1 MRRCVNLALHM
12 LLLLMVIEP
21 NHGKVARFLESEWQ
35 KPNLKRVRMPKV
47 NTAFA
52 PARFRGE
59 PSLRDRGLIALSR
72 ASNETSR

>member
-1 MRRCVNLALHM
+1 MRRCVTMVLHI

-35 KPNLKRVRMPKV
+35 KPNVKRVRMPKV

-52 PARFRGE
+52 PGKIQRRAVIAR
-59 PSLRDRGLIALSR
+59 SR
-72 ASNETSR
+72 TNRP

>member
-21 NHGKVARFLESEWQ
+21 NHGKVAWFLESEWQ
-35 KPNLKRVRMPKV
+35 KTNLKRVRMPKV

-52 PARFRGE
+52 PGEIQRRGVIAR
-59 PSLRDRGLIALSR
+59 SR
-72 ASNETSR
+72 TNRP

>member
-1 MRRCVNLALHM
+1 MIRRCVNLALHTV
-12 LLLLMVIEP
+12 LLLMVIEL

-52 PARFRGE
+52 PGEIQRRAVIAR
-59 PSLRDRGLIALSR
+59 SR
-72 ASNETSR
+72 TNRP

>member
-1 MRRCVNLALHM
+1 MRRCVISALHT

-21 NHGKVARFLESEWQ
+21 NHGKVARFLDSEWQ

-52 PARFRGE
+52 PGEIQRRAVIAR
-59 PSLRDRGLIALSR
+59 SR
-72 ASNETSR
+72 TNRP